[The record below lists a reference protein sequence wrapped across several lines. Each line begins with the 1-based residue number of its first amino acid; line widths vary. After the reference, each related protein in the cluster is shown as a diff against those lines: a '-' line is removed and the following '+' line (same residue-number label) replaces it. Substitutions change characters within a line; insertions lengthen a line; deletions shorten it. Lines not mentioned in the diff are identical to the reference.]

1 LEQNKPDQA
10 FEGSELAAIM
20 YSIKLTYTPDQIS
33 LNDINE
39 LKEAGLDDGEIL
51 EVNQVTAYFAYAN
64 RMVLGLGINKEGDII
79 GLSPND
85 GGDMDNWS
93 HS

>member
-1 LEQNKPDQA
+1 MRERKTLGLLWSKIKPDQA

-39 LKEAGLDDGEIL
+39 LKEAGLDDGE
-51 EVNQVTAYFAYAN
+51 N
-64 RMVLGLGINKEGDII
+64 
-79 GLSPND
+79 S
-85 GGDMDNWS
+85 
-93 HS
+93 